1 MNGKKNLISI
11 MSYMFCGIK
20 SAQLLPI
27 GSFFGLVKGK
37 INDCIG
43 SIIRIFKKKMG
54 CCCCVLDINC
64 IYVMTFI
71 DD

>member
-1 MNGKKNLISI
+1 MDGKKNLIPI
-11 MSYMFCGIK
+11 MSYMFFWNKICSI
-20 SAQLLPI
+20 STYWVI
-27 GSFFGLVKGK
+27 IGLVKGK

-43 SIIRIFKKKMG
+43 LIIKIFKNIMG
-54 CCCCVLDINC
+54 CCCVLDINC